1 MARLEKLA
9 QPKLLLGVAMAI
21 SGVLLIAWQSHLT
34 FVADDWDLLIQRR
47 GLSPHVF
54 LDPHARHIII
64 TPAAIYKAIEA
75 TLGMDSL
82 TPFAVVATGL
92 FLVSVAL
99 LFVYLRTRVGEW
111 VALIAVIP
119 ILFMGTAYE
128 DLLTPF
134 QMGYFG
140 SMVFGLGALLALQRA
155 DARGDAIACV
165 LLIASLTFSEVA
177 VPFLAAAAVAIALDR
192 GPLYRAYVVATPALF
207 YAAWYAGWE
216 AGPNSLSF
224 ENVATSPSFMLDG
237 IASSVGSLIGFGP
250 AFGQLDV
257 SPLDWGRPLLVA
269 LVVAGALWLARR
281 GKISPWLPVAL
292 ALVLSFWFIAAANTG
307 LGRPPTASRYQ
318 FVGAVFLVMV
328 AAECAAG
335 TRLRWRGLTALAVVA
350 AAATLSN
357 ASILH
362 RSYQVFLGTT
372 PVVRGGLSGLEIS
385 APVVDPGFLLTPE
398 NSDSVWFS
406 QVDARRYLSAVDAY
420 GSPAYPHDELAD
432 APEGARIA
440 ADKVLA
446 AALRLRLREV
456 PATHPRGA
464 CTNKKRSGGPPADV
478 GLPLGGAL
486 LRAAPG
492 TSAEIKLR
500 RFATEPPV
508 NLGTL
513 RGSALL
519 AIPRDL
525 SEQQWYVHFVSTG
538 RVTICALS

>member
-1 MARLEKLA
+1 MDRLEKLA
-9 QPKLLLGVAMAI
+9 RPKLLLGVAMAI

-47 GLSPHVF
+47 GLSPDVF

-82 TPFAVVATGL
+82 TPYAVVATGL
-92 FLVSVAL
+92 FLATVML
-99 LFVYLRTRVGEW
+99 LFIYLRTRVGEW
-111 VALIAVIP
+111 TALIAVIP

-134 QMGYFG
+134 QIGYFG
-140 SMVFGLGALLALQRA
+140 SMVFGLGALLALQRK
-155 DARGDAIACV
+155 DAAGDAIACV

-224 ENVATSPSFMLDG
+224 ENVATCPSFMLDG
-237 IASSVGSLIGFGP
+237 IASSISSLLGFGP

-257 SPLDWGRPLLVA
+257 SALDWGRPLLVA
-269 LVVAGALWLARR
+269 LVVAAGLWVARR

-292 ALVLSFWFIAAANTG
+292 ALLLAFWFIAAANTG

-318 FVGAVFLVMV
+318 FVGGVFLVMV
-328 AAECAAG
+328 LAECAAG
-335 TRLRWRGLTALAVVA
+335 TRLRWRGLAVVA
-350 AAATLSN
+350 AVAGAATLSN
-357 ASILH
+357 LSILH
-362 RSYQVFLGTT
+362 RSYEMFRDTT
-372 PVVRGGLSGLEIS
+372 PIVRGALSGLEIS
-385 APVVDPGFLLTPE
+385 APVVDPGFLLTTE
-398 NSDSVWFS
+398 NSGAIWFS
-406 QVDARRYLSAVDAY
+406 QVDADHYLSAADKF
-420 GSPAYPHDELAD
+420 GSPAYPQDELAD
-432 APEGARIA
+432 APESARVA

-446 AALRLRLREV
+446 SALRIQLRAV
-456 PATHPRGA
+456 SGTQSHGD
-464 CTNKKRSGGPPADV
+464 CTTKKPSGEPPGGV
-478 GLPLGGAL
+478 GLPPGSAL

-492 TSAEIKLR
+492 TTAAIKLR
-500 RFATEPPV
+500 RFATEFPV
-508 NLGTL
+508 DLGTL
-513 RGSALL
+513 RGSAVL

-525 SEQQWYVHFVSTG
+525 SGQPWYAHFTSKG
-538 RVTICALS
+538 PLTICSLG